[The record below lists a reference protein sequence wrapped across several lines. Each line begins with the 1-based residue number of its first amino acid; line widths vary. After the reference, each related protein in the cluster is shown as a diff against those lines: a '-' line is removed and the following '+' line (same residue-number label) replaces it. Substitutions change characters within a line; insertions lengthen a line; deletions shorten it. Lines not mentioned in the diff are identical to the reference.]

1 MKKVSILF
9 AFGALISCSDANVHV
24 KEEMDDVVEQ
34 KRAEVVLQ
42 SLPDR
47 ENVGKVIFE
56 ERNDSVM
63 MKAKVEGILPNGFH
77 AFHIHEN
84 GDCSADDGKSAGGHW
99 NPTNEAHGMW
109 NSEEH
114 HRGDIGNIITD
125 SLGIGELSII
135 TDKWCI
141 SCDDTTKNI
150 VGKAIIIHEGG
161 DDFRSQPSGAAGPRV
176 ACGEIVEIE

>member
-56 ERNDSVM
+56 ERKKKGM
-63 MKAKVEGILPNGFH
+63 CGMKISRNITKCHKMLQKC
-77 AFHIHEN
+77 HI
-84 GDCSADDGKSAGGHW
+84 
-99 NPTNEAHGMW
+99 P
-109 NSEEH
+109 
-114 HRGDIGNIITD
+114 
-125 SLGIGELSII
+125 
-135 TDKWCI
+135 
-141 SCDDTTKNI
+141 
-150 VGKAIIIHEGG
+150 
-161 DDFRSQPSGAAGPRV
+161 
-176 ACGEIVEIE
+176 